1 MKAAIKAEAGLH
13 SLKSQE
19 LWARMLIHY
28 SRVLKLVVIALLIP
42 ADTSECERV
51 FSLMNDLKMSEHNRI
66 NQSALKNTMI
76 WHTIAKGLKCE
87 QVPVELILNEFRA
100 LGGIRGR
107 QAHRG
112 ADPPKYDHRMV
123 DP

>member
-1 MKAAIKAEAGLH
+1 
-13 SLKSQE
+13 
-19 LWARMLIHY
+19 
-28 SRVLKLVVIALLIP
+28 
-42 ADTSECERV
+42 
-51 FSLMNDLKMSEHNRI
+51 
-66 NQSALKNTMI
+66 MI

-87 QVPVELILNEFRA
+87 QVPVQLILNEFRA

-112 ADPPKYDHRMV
+112 ADPPKHDHRVV

>member
-1 MKAAIKAEAGLH
+1 M
-13 SLKSQE
+13 
-19 LWARMLIHY
+19 
-28 SRVLKLVVIALLIP
+28 LKLVVIALLIP

-107 QAHRG
+107 KAHRG
-112 ADPPKYDHRMV
+112 ADPSKYDHRVV